1 MMTRECP
8 VDVIALCSAQGEL
21 RPLRV
26 RLQETGRE
34 VLRIDIDQILSV
46 EQVHHVGAE
55 AQIFLCR
62 VTLWEQSRVLRLRY
76 GIRSHRWILDI
87 PRGS

>member
-1 MMTRECP
+1 MVTRECP

-34 VLRIDIDQILSV
+34 ALRIDIDQILSV

-76 GIRSHRWILDI
+76 GIRSHRWSLDI